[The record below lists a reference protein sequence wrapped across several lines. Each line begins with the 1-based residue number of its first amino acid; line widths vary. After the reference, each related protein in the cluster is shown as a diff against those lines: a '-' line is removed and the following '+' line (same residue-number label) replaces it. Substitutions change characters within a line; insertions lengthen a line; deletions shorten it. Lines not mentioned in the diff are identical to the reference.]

1 MLYPKHSKA
10 GDSLNPPAKEELH
23 YLMPLRNMSYDVAE
37 YERQASHIR
46 RHLRGRKGLSR
57 SEFLSGFTKIDK
69 LTPCITLVLY
79 YGKDW
84 DGSTYLHGLL
94 DMENIPDE
102 IKPYI
107 NNYSLHL
114 IEVRKLKNTDVFQTD
129 LKQIFDFIR
138 YSEDKT
144 KLREVVEADEL
155 LQTKQFHGKAGKVNM
170 CKAIQE
176 ILADEQAV
184 GHEQIVIQLY
194 QDKTISLEKACALLG
209 IGADEFLSKIHS

>member
-1 MLYPKHSKA
+1 
-10 GDSLNPPAKEELH
+10 
-23 YLMPLRNMSYDVAE
+23 
-37 YERQASHIR
+37 
-46 RHLRGRKGLSR
+46 
-57 SEFLSGFTKIDK
+57 
-69 LTPCITLVLY
+69 
-79 YGKDW
+79 
-84 DGSTYLHGLL
+84 
-94 DMENIPDE
+94 MENIPDE

-107 NNYSLHL
+107 NNYSLLL

-144 KLREVVEADEL
+144 TLREVVEADEL
-155 LQTKQFHGKAGKVNM
+155 LQTKQFHGKDGKVNM

-176 ILADEQAV
+176 MLADERAV